1 MRILKLL
8 IMTACLGL
16 SGCMQ
21 HNGRIG
27 DWFGTWKLT
36 EIEVNGSKDTEYD
49 DNIFFQF
56 QTDVVRIVEVDV
68 STSNSF
74 KDCFGSW
81 SDREATL
88 VLDFGYT
95 ADNMDAGFTP
105 PAITRLGREENILRV
120 SKESSRA
127 MTWTLQKPDS
137 DQTVTYRL
145 KKQ

>member
-8 IMTACLGL
+8 ILTALLGL

-36 EIEVNGSKDTEYD
+36 EIKVDGTADQTYD
-49 DNIFFQF
+49 GNIFFQF
-56 QTDVVRIVEVDV
+56 QTNVVRIVEVDV
-68 STSNSF
+68 TTSNAY

-81 SDREATL
+81 SDDDATL
-88 VLDFGYT
+88 VLNFSYT
-95 ADNMDAGFTP
+95 ADGRDDNFNP
-105 PAITRLGREENILRV
+105 PAITRLSREENILRV
-120 SKESSRA
+120 NKESSRA
-127 MTWTLQKPDS
+127 MTWTLQES
-137 DQTVTYRL
+137 GTNRTVTYRL